1 MNNGMKMK
9 FKMYNILIFAVLP
22 VAFVLAGI
30 GCAGALPPDEEWSRT
45 YGESNIEEISFVRQ
59 TFDGGLV
66 LAGNKETEIGIN
78 KSMDFWLM
86 KLGEKSPESLEISNQ
101 SQVVPAQTTNVP
113 GFEVLFS
120 IGNLLVVS
128 CLVLRMKRK

>member
-1 MNNGMKMK
+1 MKMK